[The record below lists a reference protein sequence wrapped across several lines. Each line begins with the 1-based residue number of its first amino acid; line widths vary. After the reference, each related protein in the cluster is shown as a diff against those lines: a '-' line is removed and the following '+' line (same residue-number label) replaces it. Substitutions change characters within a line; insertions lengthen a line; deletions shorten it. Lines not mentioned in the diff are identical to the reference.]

1 MKRVSCLIQQIRN
14 KKELKRIDWG
24 IIRRLVILLYYNNGM
39 KKTHIATKCNLGYEK
54 CRLYLDWMEM
64 MELIKRETNENEF
77 EVIILTDKGKALH
90 NSKFNDTSK
99 FKWNNKIKE

>member
-1 MKRVSCLIQQIRN
+1 MRNVNYLVQKIRS

-24 IIRRLVILLYYNNGM
+24 IIRRLVISLYYNSRM
-39 KKTHIATKCNLGYEK
+39 KKTHIATKCNLGYDK

-64 MELIKRETNENEF
+64 MELIKREIDENRF

-90 NSKFNDTSK
+90 NSKFSDTSRL
-99 FKWNNKIKE
+99 KWNRKIEQ